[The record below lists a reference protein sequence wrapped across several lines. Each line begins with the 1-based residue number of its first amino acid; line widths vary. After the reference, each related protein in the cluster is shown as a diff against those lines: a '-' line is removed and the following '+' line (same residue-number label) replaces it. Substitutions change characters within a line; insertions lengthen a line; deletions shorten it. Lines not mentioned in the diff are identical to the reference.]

1 MILIGTNSTFF
12 ILGWIDSL
20 RTQSIVRNSLFEQN
34 IFILA
39 ILSPLLIALFF
50 LPSILALNKNIK
62 NKNIILFINFITPII
77 CLIILLFPPDD
88 FNPYN
93 FIRLLGFPWFICLI
107 TVLTS
112 KKENETKDNK
122 ESIKISDNDSVIK
135 SDIDTVIRKNSADL
149 SIIKKIEELNR
160 LKEDKILTEEEFS
173 KLKNKLIDG

>member
-20 RTQSIVRNSLFEQN
+20 RTQSIVKNSLFEQN

-62 NKNIILFINFITPII
+62 NKNIILFFNFFIPIT
-77 CLIILLFPPDD
+77 CLITLLFPPDD

-93 FIRLLGFPWFICLI
+93 LIRLLGLPWFVCLI
-107 TVLTS
+107 YVLTS

-122 ESIKISDNDSVIK
+122 ESIKINND
-135 SDIDTVIRKNSADL
+135 DTVIKKDNTDL
-149 SIIKKIEELNR
+149 SIIIKIKELNR